1 MKDKMITIK
10 VTEEFRT
17 SLQELAKEKGYN
29 NVSKMIC
36 DEYELQ
42 IEQMEN
48 KNNKE
53 YNENISNVIQGLF
66 NDVHSKDETTN
77 ELLKFMFE
85 YMLNDINVVISLF
98 NKYLS
103 LKK

>member
-1 MKDKMITIK
+1 MKDKLLTIRMSDDFK
-10 VTEEFRT
+10 E
-17 SLQELAKEKGYN
+17 SLAKLAKEKHY
-29 NVSKMIC
+29 SSTSEMIHR
-36 DEYELQ
+36 EYALQ

-53 YNENISNVIQGLF
+53 YNENISNVIRELF